1 MAKRNAKLPVALQRG
16 HDHGKCVED
25 ALAVAESLCLKRG
38 ARLTELRRRVLA
50 LIWESH
56 APVGAYAIMDMLRR
70 EGRQAMP
77 PTVYRALDFLQEQ
90 GLVHR
95 IASLNA
101 FIGCSHPADA
111 HAIQYVICRRCGTVA
126 EIENS
131 AIGGAVA
138 ASVRELGFDMTGQT
152 LEIAGTC
159 RDCSSPGK
167 RPSGRGKTSGRAA
180 HTAH

>member
-1 MAKRNAKLPVALQRG
+1 MAEV
-16 HDHGKCVED
+16 
-25 ALAVAESLCLKRG
+25 LCLERG

-56 APVGAYAIMDMLRR
+56 APVGAYAIMEMLRR
-70 EGRQAMP
+70 EGRRAMP

-138 ASVRELGFDMTGQT
+138 ASARELGFDMTGQT
-152 LEIAGTC
+152 VEIAGTC
-159 RDCSSPGK
+159 RDCLGTAK
-167 RPSGRGKTSGRAA
+167 RASGRGKGAGRAA
-180 HTAH
+180 PHAH

>member
-1 MAKRNAKLPVALQRG
+1 MAKRKANLPVALQRG

-25 ALAVAESLCLKRG
+25 ALAVADTLCLERG

-56 APVGAYAIMDMLRR
+56 APVGAYAIMEMLRR
-70 EGRQAMP
+70 EGRRAMP

-138 ASVRELGFDMTGQT
+138 ASARELGFDMTGQT
-152 LEIAGTC
+152 VEIAGTC
-159 RDCSSPGK
+159 GDCLGK
-167 RPSGRGKTSGRAA
+167 GTAGRGKAAGRASHSA
-180 HTAH
+180 H